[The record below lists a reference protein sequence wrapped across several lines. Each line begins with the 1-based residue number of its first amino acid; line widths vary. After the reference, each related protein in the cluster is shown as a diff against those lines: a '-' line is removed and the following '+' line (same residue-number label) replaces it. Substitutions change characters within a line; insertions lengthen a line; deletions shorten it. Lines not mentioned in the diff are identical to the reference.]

1 MTKDEALKLA
11 LDALGEIEWSND
23 SKWQSDRAKAAIADL
38 GALDHFANGGK
49 AIKQPAQQCTGCEGN
64 PSPQNN
70 PCAVC
75 GKPAQQEPFAWA
87 DAGDLSADT
96 AFRWCETGNYK
107 TPVYTSSPPKRQ
119 PLTKDEITEL
129 FYSSHERDFNW
140 PVKFA
145 RVIEAKLKEKN
156 T

>member
-11 LDALGEIEWSND
+11 LEALEEIIWNKDSFLQLDAITALQE
-23 SKWQSDRAKAAIADL
+23 
-38 GALDHFANGGK
+38 ALDHIANGGK
-49 AIKQPAQQCTGCEGN
+49 VIEQPAQRCTGCEGN
-64 PSPQNN
+64 PLPQNN